1 MRKEKEILLQVNRLL
16 PLTSHCALLTAGAA
30 EGIEMGNALKQFIQG
45 EGLKDVQDLYGAAL
59 AFLSTEYE
67 RFMRKKCE
75 LLPIDPIHQVSFILA
90 GKTEKDSAMPFR
102 LYFLWTKK
110 KLPQLDGDEI
120 SFAFSLP
127 RRMGLEFQ
135 LNKICKEKGPLRE
148 ILEKVNG
155 RNGAIERTGGGSSS
169 HHLWHDHPGRISIR
183 QSLKKTAHIFSEDG
197 MVVSS
202 FKNAKSPSLAVLKRR
217 FFHPFPDIE
226 IVLGLEQASPVLFMP
241 VKSR

>member
-1 MRKEKEILLQVNRLL
+1 MSQIIVAQNRNGIVLAAENRAVQLDEKGEEILLQVNRLL

-45 EGLKDVQDLYGAAL
+45 ERIKDVQDLYGAAL
-59 AFLSTEYE
+59 AFLSTEHE
-67 RFMRKKCE
+67 RFMRRKCE

-120 SFAFSLP
+120 SAAFSLP

-135 LNKICKEKGPLRE
+135 LNKICKEKGSLKE
-148 ILEKVNG
+148 ILDKAKEG
-155 RNGAIERTGGGSSS
+155 MERLKERGEVILPITYGMITAEGYQ
-169 HHLWHDHPGRISIR
+169 SI
-183 QSLKKTAHIFSEDG
+183 
-197 MVVSS
+197 
-202 FKNAKSPSLAVLKRR
+202 NP
-217 FFHPFPDIE
+217 
-226 IVLGLEQASPVLFMP
+226 
-241 VKSR
+241 

>member
-1 MRKEKEILLQVNRLL
+1 MLMEGGEKMSQIIVAQNSNGIVLAAENRAIQLDEEGKEISLQVNRLL

-30 EGIEMGNALKQFIQG
+30 EGVEMANALKQFVEG
-45 EGLKDVQDLYGAAL
+45 ERLGDVQDLYGAAL

-75 LLPIDPIHQVSFILA
+75 MLPIDPIHQVSFILA

-135 LNKICKEKGPLRE
+135 LNKMCQGEGS
-148 ILEKVNG
+148 LE
-155 RNGAIERTGGGSSS
+155 
-169 HHLWHDHPGRISIR
+169 
-183 QSLKKTAHIFSEDG
+183 
-197 MVVSS
+197 
-202 FKNAKSPSLAVLKRR
+202 
-217 FFHPFPDIE
+217 
-226 IVLGLEQASPVLFMP
+226 
-241 VKSR
+241 